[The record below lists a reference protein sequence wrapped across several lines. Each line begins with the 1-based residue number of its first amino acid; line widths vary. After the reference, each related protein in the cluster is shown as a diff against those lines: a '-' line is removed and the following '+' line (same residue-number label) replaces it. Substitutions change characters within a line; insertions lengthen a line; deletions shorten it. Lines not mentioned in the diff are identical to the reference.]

1 MKARPPRQK
10 RSLLG
15 HMSASADYQTGRL
28 LQMFHKNPLSVRF
41 HQPAFF
47 SGRQTRLFRLRKQ
60 AALCLSDFFSF

>member
-1 MKARPPRQK
+1 MKACPPRQK

-15 HMSASADYQTGRL
+15 HMSASADHQTDRL
-28 LQMFHKNPLSVRF
+28 LQMFHKNPFSVRF

-47 SGRQTRLFRLRKQ
+47 HSRQMCLVLFRKQ